1 MMCEHALNP
10 DILSTGF
17 YILPSENLVEI
28 ASFLNILDLRVLS
41 KVSRR
46 LYYFVQDYFKLY
58 RYNAAIWTMPNEI
71 LFEVVQH
78 LDCQKDQICF
88 AQSSRRFYP
97 VIADYISR
105 HNVRYNKSSL
115 LNYAAKRNLKAMT
128 QRILQVG
135 GDIETRLTIPWT
147 ANDKHLTP
155 LATAARHGHLEIVKM
170 LLEAGASQFING
182 LRVPLPVAIFA
193 RHESVALLL
202 SQQLCASVE
211 PLGKNAGTVLQIAS
225 EAKLPRLVKHYLN
238 DRDAQ
243 LQRKL
248 DGKRVHNLSN
258 ALVRVLLVDV
268 SDEDLLKRKLDDD
281 AYQIVFMLLH
291 QGASPDIRIQTQSS
305 PVITARIIASRH
317 PDPRIRNL
325 LSAKTPATALVNIR
339 PVVGR
344 LWMASSGTETPTS
357 FMSQSHVLLSASSS
371 SADLLRA
378 LKGLKSMGMASMD
391 VGEFVRRR
399 TKGEIPLNASDIV
412 EMVRRE
418 NCKPKKSLDFHPLE
432 LSTEC
437 SFPQLACPRTDAQ
450 GAAREFWAMIPV
462 IDSSNTDP
470 SPMPHTGN
478 GCPVPQTARRSEK
491 SSCVES
497 FPQLT
502 QVGPRSNDVAKDNW
516 ASFLECELSR
526 HTKEPHAASPD
537 QGVDQT
543 TKQLRMSRK
552 QRKWIPLA
560 F

>member
-1 MMCEHALNP
+1 MCEDALNHE
-10 DILSTGF
+10 ISSTGF
-17 YILPSENLVEI
+17 QILPNENLVEI

-46 LYYFVQDYFKLY
+46 LYYFVQDYFKRY

-78 LDCQKDQICF
+78 LDWQKDQICF

-105 HNVRYNKSSL
+105 HNVRCNRSSL
-115 LNYAAKRNLKAMT
+115 LNYAAKRNLTAMT

-155 LATAARHGHLEIVKM
+155 LATAARHGHLGIVKI
-170 LLEAGASQFING
+170 LLEAGANQFIDG
-182 LRVPLPVAIFA
+182 LRVPLLVAIFA

-211 PLGKNAGTVLQIAS
+211 PLGKSAGTVLQIAS
-225 EAKLPRLVKHYLN
+225 QVKLPRLVKHYLN
-238 DRDAQ
+238 DRDVQ
-243 LQRKL
+243 LQRRL
-248 DGKRVHNLSN
+248 DVKHVHNLSN
-258 ALVRVLLVDV
+258 ALVRVLLVDF
-268 SDEDLLKRKLDDD
+268 SDADLLKRKLDDD
-281 AYQIVFMLLH
+281 AYRIVFMLLQ

-305 PVITARIIASRH
+305 PVITARVIASRH

-325 LSAKTPATALVNIR
+325 LSAKMPVTTLVNTR

-357 FMSQSHVLLSASSS
+357 FTSQSHVLLSASSS
-371 SADLLRA
+371 SADLLGA
-378 LKGLKSMGMASMD
+378 LKRLKSMGMVSMD
-391 VGEFVRRR
+391 VGEFVWRR
-399 TKGEIPLNASDIV
+399 TKGQILLNASDIAQ
-412 EMVRRE
+412 MVHRE
-418 NCKPKKSLDFHPLE
+418 NCKSKKSLDLHSLE
-432 LSTEC
+432 LNTEC
-437 SFPQLACPRTDAQ
+437 SFPQLACPRTDVQ
-450 GAAREFWAMIPV
+450 SAAREFWARIPV
-462 IDSSNTDP
+462 VNSCNADP
-470 SPMPHTGN
+470 RPMLHTRN
-478 GCPVPQTARRSEK
+478 VCPVPQTARRLAK
-491 SSCVES
+491 ASCVDS

-502 QVGPRSNDVAKDNW
+502 QVGPRSNDVAQDNW
-516 ASFLECELSR
+516 ASFLEREVFR

-537 QGVDQT
+537 QGVNQA

-552 QRKWIPLA
+552 QSKWMPLA

>member
-1 MMCEHALNP
+1 
-10 DILSTGF
+10 
-17 YILPSENLVEI
+17 LPSENLVEI

-71 LFEVVQH
+71 LFEVVQR

-147 ANDKHLTP
+147 ANDMHLTP
-155 LATAARHGHLEIVKM
+155 LATAAFHGYLEIVKM
-170 LLEAGASQFING
+170 LLEAGASQFINR
-182 LRVPLPVAIFA
+182 LRVPLP
-193 RHESVALLL
+193 LY
-202 SQQLCASVE
+202 ASVE

-248 DGKRVHNLSN
+248 DGKHVHNLSN

-281 AYQIVFMLLH
+281 AYQIVFMLLQ

-305 PVITARIIASRH
+305 PVITARVIASRH

-325 LSAKTPATALVNIR
+325 L
-339 PVVGR
+339 
-344 LWMASSGTETPTS
+344 
-357 FMSQSHVLLSASSS
+357 
-371 SADLLRA
+371 
-378 LKGLKSMGMASMD
+378 
-391 VGEFVRRR
+391 
-399 TKGEIPLNASDIV
+399 
-412 EMVRRE
+412 
-418 NCKPKKSLDFHPLE
+418 
-432 LSTEC
+432 
-437 SFPQLACPRTDAQ
+437 
-450 GAAREFWAMIPV
+450 
-462 IDSSNTDP
+462 
-470 SPMPHTGN
+470 
-478 GCPVPQTARRSEK
+478 
-491 SSCVES
+491 
-497 FPQLT
+497 
-502 QVGPRSNDVAKDNW
+502 
-516 ASFLECELSR
+516 
-526 HTKEPHAASPD
+526 
-537 QGVDQT
+537 
-543 TKQLRMSRK
+543 
-552 QRKWIPLA
+552 
-560 F
+560 

>member
-1 MMCEHALNP
+1 MCEHALNH

-58 RYNAAIWTMPNEI
+58 RYNAAIRTMPNEI
-71 LFEVVQH
+71 LFKVVQQ

-248 DGKRVHNLSN
+248 DGKHVHNLSN

-268 SDEDLLKRKLDDD
+268 SDEDLLKRQLDDD

-305 PVITARIIASRH
+305 PVITARVIASRH

-325 LSAKTPATALVNIR
+325 LSAKMPATALVNIR

-357 FMSQSHVLLSASSS
+357 FTSQSHVLLSASSS
-371 SADLLRA
+371 STNLLRA
-378 LKGLKSMGMASMD
+378 LKRLKSMGIASMD
-391 VGEFVRRR
+391 V
-399 TKGEIPLNASDIV
+399 DIA

-437 SFPQLACPRTDAQ
+437 SFTQLA
-450 GAAREFWAMIPV
+450 F
-462 IDSSNTDP
+462 IDSSNADP

-478 GCPVPQTARRSEK
+478 GCPVPQTARRLEK

-516 ASFLECELSR
+516 ASFLERELSR

-537 QGVDQT
+537 QGVDQA

-552 QRKWIPLA
+552 QRK
-560 F
+560 